1 MANDLPEPK
10 SRKESYLA
18 KAAGMDVTVPEA
30 PESREE
36 QYLAAIAEGGGGGG
50 TSDYTNLTN
59 KPQINSVTLS
69 GNKTSS
75 DLGVQDT
82 LVSGTNIKT
91 INGASILGSGNLIVE
106 GGGGGGGDSGYSDP
120 IYETAEFTTR
130 TITRG
135 YPKNEIDTIYGNSN
149 IGYDSATSTWK
160 DEHLTFSKFISGS
173 SEINIPVSTYFP
185 TGMKSVTDKNG
196 IVYRDELTTSKAV
209 ARIGVID
216 LGDITWAKDSTH
228 SPSQGFQAAGSNTT
242 AYNIFRARF
251 KKDSGTYTTSFAFSD
266 RYSGQTTD
274 MGCYYVNLSSMNRLY
289 IYDSERVDLTA
300 AEFKAAVTGIK
311 MYYIVA
317 DTSLPDVTTNIS
329 PELSWVFE
337 SVADT
342 TESVTP
348 TPTVDAVIKFSHY
361 MKLTDLIGDVNDLDV
376 DANNLVDGINIVHGE
391 ATTNKSAIDVLTDLR
406 EKKKTHG
413 FMSNFKALK
422 DTKIKAK
429 TALPYNSN
437 GYTTA
442 TLWHKGSNLA
452 PILQRTVTGT
462 SAYTMQLDKLPKGN
476 YRLSFDY
483 TYGSN
488 ATKGKYLYYTSSDS
502 SNARTLAISLNGGLS
517 GHYDMFL
524 TTGSY
529 LRKIVIYSDDAA
541 TSTRTCTWTN
551 INLSYDG
558 PLNNPVKAPQSQSY
572 TYASFGD
579 GVTIYG
585 GEIEWDTGKVTS
597 LYAADG
603 TLLAE
608 PVVYNLEPKN
618 IIAYEGV
625 NNLYCNDAETEC
637 EYYAGKD
644 DEYCC
649 DINFW
654 GDSLTFSGRDITYPM
669 ACANALGGVTYM
681 NNGVG
686 GEDSFEIGARQ
697 GGWTARV
704 PAGPINGQYTL
715 DGEGTSIV
723 DDYGHHLTFLRQ
735 GGGYHCTVNPIEI
748 GGKSAWI
755 AISQT
760 GPTDPNATYTI
771 SGYHGDASTIPMGIK
786 FNGSKMK
793 SKITCIWVGTNNN
806 PFDTDELIGNIKSMM
821 QSAESPCIIL
831 GLSTGNAS
839 TRPEYEQKMYDTFG
853 GLFFNT
859 REMMVKYG
867 MTLEGLTPTATDETQ
882 MASGMIPDSLRG
894 EGDNTHFNS
903 YGYDALGKMIADKIR
918 SLGYD
923 SLLN

>member
-1 MANDLPEPK
+1 MTETLPEPK

-18 KAAGMDVTVPEA
+18 KAAGMDVTIPEK
-30 PESREE
+30 PESRIE
-36 QYLAAIAEGGGGGG
+36 QYLDAIAESGGGGG
-50 TSDYTNLTN
+50 TSDYQDLTN
-59 KPQINSVTLS
+59 KPQVNSVSLS

-75 DLGVQDT
+75 DLGLQDT

-91 INGASILGSGNLIVE
+91 INGASVLGSGNLIVE
-106 GGGGGGGDSGYSDP
+106 GGGGGGGSEYADP
-120 IYETAEFTTR
+120 IIETAEFTTR
-130 TITRG
+130 TITKG
-135 YPKNEIDTIYGNSN
+135 YPKNTIDAIYGNSDV
-149 IGYDSATSTWK
+149 GLDTSTSTWK
-160 DEHLTFSKFISGS
+160 NNHLTFTTFTSGS
-173 SEINIPVSTYFP
+173 SVLSIPVSTYFP
-185 TGMKSVTDKNG
+185 TGMKAIKDAAGNF
-196 IVYRDELTTSKAV
+196 YRDEFTTSKAV

-216 LGDITWAKDSTH
+216 LGDINWATDSTH
-228 SPSQGFQAAGSNTT
+228 SPTQGFQAAASNTT
-242 AYNIFRARF
+242 AYAIFRARM
-251 KKDSGTYTTSFAFSD
+251 KKDTGTYTTSFLFSD
-266 RYSGQTTD
+266 RYTGVVGD
-274 MGCYYVNLSSMNRLY
+274 KGIYYANPSSMNRLY
-289 IYDSERVDLTA
+289 VYDTEKIGLTGA
-300 AEFKAAVTGIK
+300 QFKEAVTGIK
-311 MYYIVA
+311 LYYIVA
-317 DTSLPDVTTNIS
+317 DTSISDVTTNIN

-337 SVADT
+337 SVANT

-348 TPTVDAVIKFSHY
+348 TPSVDAVIKFSHY
-361 MKLTDLIGDVNDLDV
+361 MKITDLIGNTNNLEV
-376 DANNLVDGINIVHGE
+376 DADNLVDAINIVHE
-391 ATTNKSAIDVLTDLR
+391 EVVSNETKVDLLTDLR
-406 EKKKTHG
+406 KKKTASG
-413 FMSNFKALK
+413 FMVNFKAIK
-422 DTKIKAK
+422 DTGIKAK
-429 TALPYNSN
+429 TTLPYSSG
-437 GYTTA
+437 GYTSA

-452 PILQRTVTGT
+452 PITQRTVTGT
-462 SAYTMQLDKLPKGN
+462 SAYTMSLDKLPKGN

-483 TYGSN
+483 VYGST

-502 SNARTLAISLNGGLS
+502 SNAVTRAISLTNGLS

-541 TSTRTCTWTN
+541 SSNKTCTWTN
-551 INLSYDG
+551 INLCYDG
-558 PLNNPVKAPQSQSY
+558 PLNNQVKTPQAQSY
-572 TYASFGD
+572 TYADFGT

-585 GEIEWDTGKVTS
+585 GEIQWDTGKVTS
-597 LYAADG
+597 MYAADG

-608 PVVYNLEPKN
+608 PVVYDLEPKN
-618 IIAYEGV
+618 IIAYDGV
-625 NNLYCNDAETEC
+625 NNLYCDDVETEC

-704 PAGPINGQYTL
+704 PAGLINGQYTL
-715 DGEGTSIV
+715 NGEGTSIC
-723 DDYGHHLTFLRQ
+723 DDYGHVLDFLRQ
-735 GGGYHCTVNPIEI
+735 GSGYHCTVNPLKIN
-748 GGKSAWI
+748 GKSAWLS
-755 AISQT
+755 ISQT

-771 SGYHGDASTIPMGIK
+771 SGYTGGASTIPLGIK
-786 FNGSKMK
+786 FHGSTMK
-793 SKITCIWVGTNNN
+793 SKIACIWVGTNNN

-821 QSAESPCIIL
+821 QSAECPCIIL
-831 GLSTGNAS
+831 GLSTGNAT

-882 MASGMIPDSLRG
+882 MAAGMIPDSLRG
-894 EGDNTHFNS
+894 DGDNTHFNS